1 MSFLEEAE
9 SELKRA
15 DHLLFISLKY
25 TRTCDI
31 ILNTIK
37 RLISAIDFAILAL
50 LEQLKK
56 EKKIKTIPDSPI
68 ERANLVKEKIK
79 NVKKYIEYYMLFKF
93 LIKTDYEAREEYR
106 KNLALITK
114 GKRKIVVTED
124 ILEKYFYATKEFLNF
139 VKERIKWVM

>member
-139 VKERIKWVM
+139 VKERIK

>member
-79 NVKKYIEYYMLFKF
+79 NAKKYIEYYMLFKF
-93 LIKTDYEAREEYR
+93 LVKAEYEAKEEYR

-114 GKRKIVVTED
+114 GKRKVVVTED
-124 ILEKYFYATKEFLNF
+124 VLEKYFYATKEFLDF
-139 VKERIKWVM
+139 VKERIK

>member
-25 TRTCDI
+25 TRTCDV

-37 RLISAIDFAILAL
+37 RLISAIDFGILAL

-124 ILEKYFYATKEFLNF
+124 GLEKYFYATKEFLNF